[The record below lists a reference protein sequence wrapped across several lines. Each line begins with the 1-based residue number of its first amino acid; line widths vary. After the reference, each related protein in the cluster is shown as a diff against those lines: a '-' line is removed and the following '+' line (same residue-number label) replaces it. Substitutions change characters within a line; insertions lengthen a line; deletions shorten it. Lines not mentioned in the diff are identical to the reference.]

1 MNKKPGLLIALLATA
16 AVAVAPEIAM
26 AAGLE
31 KASTFFS
38 TLGGWLR
45 AIGISVAGVALMW
58 AGYKF
63 LFQQARFQD
72 ISHIIFGSI
81 LIGGATE
88 FAAYLLA

>member
-1 MNKKPGLLIALLATA
+1 MKSKSGLVIGLLLTA
-16 AVAVAPEIAM
+16 AIIAVPDIAM

-38 TLGGWLR
+38 TLGTWLR